1 MRERGLVLQI
11 DDLSGRLREA
21 RQILL
26 TTHQTPDGDGVGCQ
40 LAMLLTF
47 DALGRAARIV
57 NDGPIPPRFTFLPGA
72 GRTLDWTALDAAGR
86 ERALAEVDLAV
97 AIDTHAWAMLGAVGE
112 ALRASAIPTL
122 FVDHHPMRD
131 AANPNVFCD
140 PEASSAGEVC
150 WRLVQHLGARISPEA
165 ATCLYA
171 AIAYDT
177 NSFKYLRGRSEPH
190 RAAAALIAHGADT
203 EAVYRHVFASNSAG
217 KVAFLSELL
226 RSIQL
231 REDGRVAWVVIP
243 RALVD
248 RTAVTRDDLRDA
260 VTQLLEVA
268 GVEVAIMFHERDDD
282 GYKVSLRSK
291 GNYPVSAVACRL
303 EGGGHLFAAGA
314 QAPGPLDALEARVF
328 ALVHELMSA
337 SGRAASG

>member
-1 MRERGLVLQI
+1 VLQI
-11 DDLSGRLREA
+11 DDLSGLLREA
-21 RQILL
+21 QRVLL
-26 TTHQTPDGDGVGCQ
+26 TTHQTPDGDGIGCQ
-40 LAMLLTF
+40 LALLLAF
-47 DALGRAARIV
+47 DALGRPARIV

-72 GRTLDWTALDAAGR
+72 SRTLDWSAADSQGR
-86 ERALAEVDLAV
+86 ARALEGVDLAV

-112 ALRASAIPTL
+112 ALRAAAIPTL

-150 WRLVQHLGARISPEA
+150 WRLVQHLGARITPEA

-217 KVAFLSELL
+217 KVVFLSELL

-231 REDGRVAWVVIP
+231 REEGRVAWVVIS
-243 RALVD
+243 RELVA

-260 VTQLLEVA
+260 VTQLLEVE
-268 GVEVAIMFHERDDD
+268 GVEVAVMFHEREDD

-291 GNYPVSAVACRL
+291 GNYPVSPIACRL

-314 QAPGPLDALEARVF
+314 HADGPLEPLLERVF
-328 ALVHELMSA
+328 ALVHELMRVEARPA
-337 SGRAASG
+337 SD